1 MIRLAV
7 IAFLVFVVTGRAT
20 AQQASFPEPILKVT
34 IDPMRVV
41 VGQRTTLQ
49 IDVLAPNYMTS
60 PPELPGFQVRNAVT
74 RPLQNVNLSEERNG
88 TSYAGVRFEFAIYPQ
103 EVGSYAIADQ
113 KLKVKYA
120 AEPPAVREEMLS
132 LPRQS
137 FEAYI
142 PDAAAG
148 LNPFLAA
155 SRLTIEQSV
164 QRSSEQLK
172 VGDSV
177 TRSVTVHAEET
188 PAMLLP
194 PVAFPAVDGL
204 AVYPAQPALQDKTE
218 GRTDALTA
226 TRTDSATYILQR
238 PGDYALPPIDV
249 RWWNAKEG
257 RTETAHLDPLTIKV
271 AGNPAIEAAKEGAPA
286 GRSIWGAFANSVL
299 DHWIGAILGLA
310 GMIVLA
316 WIVPRLAHA
325 AAARYR
331 LRHAAYV
338 QSEQFAF
345 DKLRSSARSGNARV
359 CYFALL
365 DWLQR
370 FGQVRTVDALTTAAR
385 DPVLER
391 EITSLETQLFASQQA
406 GAEWSP
412 RKFMRHV
419 SSARRALRK
428 IPARREA
435 QAALPSWLNPDGERA
450 QPRYHWRRPAR

>member
-1 MIRLAV
+1 MTRLAI
-7 IAFLVFVVTGRAT
+7 IAILVFAATGGAT
-20 AQQASFPEPILKVT
+20 AQQGSLPEPILKMT

-41 VGQRTTLQ
+41 VGQRTTLR

-60 PPELPGFQVRNAVT
+60 PPELPGFQIRNAVT
-74 RPLQNVNLSEERNG
+74 RQLQSVNLSEERNG

-103 EVGSYAIADQ
+103 EAGSYAIADQ
-113 KLKVKYA
+113 TLKVKYA

-137 FEAYI
+137 FESYI

-155 SRLTIEQSV
+155 SRLTIDQSIK
-164 QRSSEQLK
+164 RSSEQLK
-172 VGDSV
+172 TGDSI
-177 TRSVTVHAEET
+177 TRSVTTHAEET

-194 PVAFPAVDGL
+194 PVTFPAVDGL

-238 PGDYALPPIDV
+238 PGDYALSPIDV
-249 RWWNAKEG
+249 RWWNVDEG
-257 RTETAHLDPLTIKV
+257 RVETAHLDALTMNV
-271 AGNPAIEAAKEGAPA
+271 AGNPAMEAAKGGTPA
-286 GRSIWGAFANSVL
+286 GGSSWAAFVNLIL

-310 GMIVLA
+310 GMMALA
-316 WIVPRLAHA
+316 WIVPRLARA
-325 AAARYR
+325 TADRYR
-331 LRHAAYV
+331 QRHAAYL
-338 QSEQFAF
+338 QSEQFSF
-345 DKLRSSARSGNARV
+345 DKLRSSARSGDARAS
-359 CYFALL
+359 YFALL

-370 FGQVRTVDALTTAAR
+370 FGPARTVDALTAASR
-385 DPVLER
+385 DPVLEH
-391 EITSLETQLFASQQA
+391 EITSLEARLFAGRQA
-406 GAEWSP
+406 GADWSP

-428 IPARREA
+428 GPARREA
-435 QAALPSWLNPDGERA
+435 HTALPPWLNPGGDAA
-450 QPRYHWRRPAR
+450 QPRYQWRRPAR